1 MASAVRAVVAGGSV
15 VGPKVV
21 EALIAARAARQESP
35 LAALTARERDVL
47 AAVAEGKS
55 NAAIARELFL
65 TESSVEKHINSIFSK
80 LGLTAE
86 PEIHRRVRAT
96 LLFLAGRRTP

>member
-1 MASAVRAVVAGGSV
+1 MVD
-15 VGPKVV
+15 PKVV
-21 EALIAARAARQESP
+21 EALVTARAARQESP
-35 LAALTARERDVL
+35 LGLLTAREREVL

-55 NAAIARELFL
+55 NAAIGRQLFL

-80 LGLTAE
+80 LGLSEE

-96 LLFLAGRRTP
+96 LLFLAGRRTPESA